1 MSIWVIAIIV
11 VTIAMVV
18 GPVAML
24 QPSKRDRRLTELR
37 QVAAQ
42 KGIRVRLASLQLA
55 SGKQDLAVYSLSL
68 PTSDTPYDEWL
79 LIHQS
84 FTHEMHF
91 SGQWDWDSSKPP
103 APSRMHEGLQQY
115 IQQAD
120 SHIVGIEVT
129 QHSVGVYWS
138 EKGVSVDHIESL
150 LQQVKDT
157 IILA

>member
-1 MSIWVIAIIV
+1 MSLWVIVIIV

-37 QVAAQ
+37 QAAAQ

-55 SGKQDLAVYSLSL
+55 SGKQNLAVYSVSL
-68 PTSDTPYDEWL
+68 PTSDTPYHEWL

-84 FTHEMHF
+84 FVHEMHF
-91 SGQWDWDSSKPP
+91 SGQWDWDNAQSP
-103 APSRMHEGLQQY
+103 APSHMHAGLQQY
-115 IQQAD
+115 IQQLD
-120 SHIVGIEVT
+120 QHIVGIEVT

-138 EKGVSVDHIESL
+138 ERGATIEHIESL

-157 IILA
+157 IVLA